1 MYQARIAALERAVAL
16 RRPLPGFVFHTVR
29 GSQYASEKH
38 RALLDRYGFVG
49 STSRRGEPYDTPKAE
64 SFMKTPKLETV
75 YLTEY
80 DTYEDV
86 ATDLPRFIDDVY
98 NERRL
103 HSAWAISAPSGWR
116 NATPAPLSNRRL
128 ILSDDWGALQQAVTV
143 RVWLIF
149 GRPLMRKVF
158 ERLSM

>member
-1 MYQARIAALERAVAL
+1 MAWAELPSGYEARIAALERAVAL
-16 RRPLPGFVFHTVR
+16 RRPLSGCAFHTDR

-49 STSRRGEPYDTPKAE
+49 SMSRRSRSDTPKSE
-64 SFMKTPKLETV
+64 SFMKTLKLETV

-86 ATDLPRFIDDVY
+86 AADLPRFIDDVY

-103 HSAWAISAPSGWR
+103 NSALGYLSPIRFEDR
-116 NATPAPLSNRRL
+116 NARTPVKTA
-128 ILSDDWGALQQAVTV
+128 A
-143 RVWLIF
+143 
-149 GRPLMRKVF
+149 
-158 ERLSM
+158 